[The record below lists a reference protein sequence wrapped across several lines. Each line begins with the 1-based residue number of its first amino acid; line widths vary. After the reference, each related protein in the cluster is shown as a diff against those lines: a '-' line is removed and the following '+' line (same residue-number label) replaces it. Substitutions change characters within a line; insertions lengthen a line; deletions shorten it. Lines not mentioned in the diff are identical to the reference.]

1 MKLLVV
7 EDERDFRNLLTSFL
21 EVQGFEVVSAE
32 DGEEGWNVYANNK
45 VDLCILD
52 IMLPK
57 RDGFKLAQEIKKS
70 NPEMRIIFLTAR
82 NLKEDR
88 LKGLAIADDYVCK
101 PFEIEELVQRI
112 HNLIDRTKNI
122 AMMAQQI
129 L

>member
-32 DGEEGWNVYANNK
+32 DGEEGWNVFANNK

-57 RDGFKLAQEIKKS
+57 KDGFALA
-70 NPEMRIIFLTAR
+70 
-82 NLKEDR
+82 
-88 LKGLAIADDYVCK
+88 
-101 PFEIEELVQRI
+101 
-112 HNLIDRTKNI
+112 
-122 AMMAQQI
+122 
-129 L
+129 